1 MSADRP
7 YQSRLLSF
15 LNRQVQVAKDRTG
28 IVWRTVKLGLS
39 TALTIGIQGILYP
52 FYAVL
57 KAAELVGKQLGE
69 AQGKAQFWLR
79 SGLGTPEAASETL
92 ASDSPLQNLLTA
104 LTQRQLAP
112 TPVGDADELTM
123 VLAADMAIQG
133 VASRIS
139 DRRLVL
145 ITPTQQVLDVLSDS
159 QALAIQK
166 RISYEVALYLRWVR
180 SRTIG
185 PAKAKALKF
194 SNPLALKGK
203 SEILKSDL
211 AKSDLQVS
219 SVRIPTLW
227 QDQAHL
233 GFFSLPNL
241 QDLPSLQE
249 LPSLIEAAFK
259 YFFGRSGL
267 GLTEAVPHAVR
278 YQSSSM
284 VVPLADP
291 WLTAPETLLGEWL
304 ETPSTRSTPS
314 LSPAARP
321 VFTGTAQ
328 PKLTAAQPRLASPA
342 HKVTLKRTKL
352 SAQAQPTPQRRS
364 SDLIENFDCNP
375 IFTPDWLETEF
386 EHIGYDRTW
395 LDHCVAWLDE
405 ILVRIEKTFLT
416 IWASF
421 LRLFQSR

>member
-69 AQGKAQFWLR
+69 AQEKAQFWLR
-79 SGLGTPEAASETL
+79 SGLGNPEAAPETL
-92 ASDSPLQNLLTA
+92 TSDSPLQNLLTA

-123 VLAADMAIQG
+123 VLAAEMAIQG

-145 ITPTQQVLDVLSDS
+145 VTPTQQVLDVLSDS

-185 PAKAKALKF
+185 PTQSKLLKF
-194 SNPLALKGK
+194 FNPLALQGK
-203 SEILKSDL
+203 SERLKSEL
-211 AKSDLQVS
+211 PKSELQAS
-219 SVRIPTLW
+219 PVRIPTLW
-227 QDQAHL
+227 QDPANLTNL

-259 YFFGRSGL
+259 YFLGRSGL
-267 GLTEAVPHAVR
+267 GLTEAVPYTVR
-278 YQSSSM
+278 YQ
-284 VVPLADP
+284 
-291 WLTAPETLLGEWL
+291 
-304 ETPSTRSTPS
+304 PS
-314 LSPAARP
+314 L
-321 VFTGTAQ
+321 VIETQ
-328 PKLTAAQPRLASPA
+328 LNLIAAQPIQISPP
-342 HKVTLKRTKL
+342 KKITLKRTQI
-352 SAQAQPTPQRRS
+352 SAPVKPLPRSKS

-375 IFTPDWLETEF
+375 LFTPDWLETEF
-386 EHIGYDRTW
+386 EHLGYDRTW

-405 ILVRIEKTFLT
+405 ILVRVEKTFLT